1 MQQIL
6 AVAIAHLRHIR
17 RLRKVTDLAVD
28 ARLAGG
34 RALAGGHEAVRDG
47 EADQDC
53 ETRADDNEEGHQY
66 AVEGWWLVGGLT
78 GHCGVDWLALRVTRG
93 DVRRRPLTFWLFEWI
108 LWWRGGF
115 RGGILVAG
123 VAKGPEARWC

>member
-6 AVAIAHLRHIR
+6 AIAIAHLRHIR

-28 ARLAGG
+28 ARVAGR

-66 AVEGWWLVGGLT
+66 AVEGWGLVGGLT
-78 GHCGVDWLALRVTRG
+78 GHL
-93 DVRRRPLTFWLFEWI
+93 WLFEWI

-123 VAKGPEARWC
+123 VAKGPEARWCWR